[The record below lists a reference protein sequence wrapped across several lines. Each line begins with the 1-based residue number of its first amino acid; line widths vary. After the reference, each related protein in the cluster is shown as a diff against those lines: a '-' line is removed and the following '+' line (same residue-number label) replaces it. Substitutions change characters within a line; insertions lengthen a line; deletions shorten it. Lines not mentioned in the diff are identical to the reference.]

1 MSVQDTHIDSFTE
14 FVENAEPRLRR
25 ALVARY
31 GHQEGREAVAE
42 ALAYAWEHWERVSGM
57 ANPVGYLYRVGRT
70 RGTWGFRPAARLP
83 HSEPSN
89 DPPWFEPALPWAV
102 EHLPTK
108 QRTAVMLVK
117 AHGYTYDEAA
127 EVMGIG
133 RTSVQK
139 HVERALQKLRKAL
152 EVTGDA

>member
-1 MSVQDTHIDSFTE
+1 MSVQDTQIDSFTE
-14 FVENAEPRLRR
+14 FVEVAEPRLRR

-31 GHQEGREAVAE
+31 GYQEGREAVAE
-42 ALAYAWEHWERVSGM
+42 ALAYAWEHWERVSAM

-70 RGTWGFRPAARLP
+70 RGTWGFRRVARLP
-83 HSEPSN
+83 RPESSN
-89 DPPWFEPALPWAV
+89 DPPWFEPALPAAL
-102 EHLPTK
+102 ENLPAR

-127 EVMGIG
+127 GVMGVS

-139 HVERALQKLRKAL
+139 HVERALVKLRQAL
-152 EVTGDA
+152 EVRTDA

>member
-14 FVENAEPRLRR
+14 FVEEAEPRLRR

-42 ALAYAWEHWERVSGM
+42 ALAYAWEHWDRVSGV
-57 ANPVGYLYRVGRT
+57 ANPIGYLYRVGRT
-70 RGTWGFRPAARLP
+70 RGTWGFRRPVRLP
-83 HSEPSN
+83 RLEPSA
-89 DPPWFEPALPWAV
+89 DPSWFEPALPGAV
-102 EHLPTK
+102 ERLPIR

-127 EVMGIG
+127 DVMGVS

-152 EVTGDA
+152 EVTSDA

>member
-31 GHQEGREAVAE
+31 GYQEGREAVAE
-42 ALAYAWEHWERVSGM
+42 ALAYAWEHWDRVSGM
-57 ANPVGYLYRVGRT
+57 DNPVGYLYRVGST
-70 RGTWGFRPAARLP
+70 RGTWGFRRPVQLP
-83 HSEPSN
+83 RQEASTDPS
-89 DPPWFEPALPWAV
+89 WFEPALPEAV

>member
-1 MSVQDTHIDSFTE
+1 MLHDTHIDSFAE
-14 FVENAEPRLRR
+14 FVKTAEPRLRR

-31 GHQEGREAVAE
+31 GGQEGREAVAE
-42 ALAYAWEHWERVSGM
+42 ALAYAWEHWDRIEDM
-57 ANPVGYLYRVGRT
+57 DNPVGYLYRVGRT
-70 RGTWGFRPAARLP
+70 RGTWGFKRPVRLP
-83 HSEPSN
+83 RPQPHQDST
-89 DPPWFEPALPWAV
+89 WFEPALPKAI
-102 EHLPTK
+102 EQLPPK

-139 HVERALQKLRKAL
+139 HVERALGKLRETL
-152 EVTGDA
+152 EVMTDD